1 MNIRTLKLYHCPASR
16 SARVKW
22 MLLELKLTFERHA

>member
-1 MNIRTLKLYHCPASR
+1 MHIERLRLFHYPASR

-22 MLLELKLTFERHA
+22 ALHEARND